1 MIALDGAHV
10 VFMVIGQNLIK
21 LTPMKKII
29 ITFVIILPLIIFNKN
44 IISQLIIFTTSKL
57 TDRNISIE
65 TIDIDYLK
73 KKIIL
78 NSVKVESTKKIYY
91 KNIFEAEKIE
101 VEYDFK
107 SLFNDLVIIN
117 HLIFYNS
124 KIFLDIDIKDKMIL
138 DDNFEEVKKQEED
151 YKPKIYPPKKKD
163 INFLILKFQ
172 TYNTQGF
179 IKPSN
184 KLNEIEIN
192 LSDMSFNKIG
202 NKNDLQHY
210 KDVFRIILGDIFL
223 KIPDINLQKL
233 IKKTYKF

>member
-1 MIALDGAHV
+1 
-10 VFMVIGQNLIK
+10 
-21 LTPMKKII
+21 MKKII
-29 ITFVIILPLIIFNKN
+29 ITLVIILPLLIFNKT
-44 IISQLIIFTTSKL
+44 IISQLIIFSTSKL
-57 TDRNISIE
+57 TDKNISIE
-65 TIDIDYLK
+65 SIDIDYLK

-78 NSVKVESTKKIYY
+78 NSVKVESNKKIYY

-107 SLFNDLVIIN
+107 SLFTDLVIIN

-124 KIFLDIDIKDKMIL
+124 KIFLDIDIKDKMIS

-233 IKKTYKF
+233 IKKTYKFKY

>member
-1 MIALDGAHV
+1 
-10 VFMVIGQNLIK
+10 
-21 LTPMKKII
+21 MKKII
-29 ITFVIILPLIIFNKN
+29 ITFVIILSLIIFNKN
-44 IISQLIIFTTSKL
+44 IISQLIIFAIPKL

-65 TIDIDYLK
+65 TIDINYLK
-73 KKIIL
+73 KQIIL
-78 NSVKVESTKKIYY
+78 NSVEVESTNKIYY
-91 KNIFEAEKIE
+91 ENIFEAEKIKIK
-101 VEYDFK
+101 YNFI
-107 SLFNDLVIIN
+107 SLFSDMIIIDY
-117 HLIFYNS
+117 LIFYNS
-124 KIFLDIDIKDKMIL
+124 KIFLDIEIDINNEVVSN
-138 DDNFEEVKKQEED
+138 DNFEEVIKQED
-151 YKPKIYPPKKKD
+151 SYKPKIYPIKKRD

-184 KLNEIEIN
+184 TSNEIKIN

-202 NKNDLQHY
+202 NKNALQHY

>member
-1 MIALDGAHV
+1 
-10 VFMVIGQNLIK
+10 
-21 LTPMKKII
+21 MKKII
-29 ITFVIILPLIIFNKN
+29 ITLVIILPLLIFNKT
-44 IISQLIIFTTSKL
+44 IISQLIIFSTSKL
-57 TDRNISIE
+57 TDKNISIE
-65 TIDIDYLK
+65 SIDIDYLK

-78 NSVKVESTKKIYY
+78 NSVKVESNKKIYY

-107 SLFNDLVIIN
+107 SLFTDLVIIN

-124 KIFLDIDIKDKMIL
+124 KIFLDIDIKDKMIS
-138 DDNFEEVKKQEED
+138 DDNFEEVKKQEEG

-210 KDVFRIILGDIFL
+210 KDVFRIILVDIFL

>member
-1 MIALDGAHV
+1 
-10 VFMVIGQNLIK
+10 
-21 LTPMKKII
+21 MKKII
-29 ITFVIILPLIIFNKN
+29 ITLVIILPLLIFNKT
-44 IISQLIIFTTSKL
+44 IISQLIIFSTSKL
-57 TDRNISIE
+57 TDKNISIE
-65 TIDIDYLK
+65 SIDIDYLK

-107 SLFNDLVIIN
+107 SLFNDLLIIN

-124 KIFLDIDIKDKMIL
+124 KIFLDIDIKDKMIS

-172 TYNTQGF
+172 TYNSQGF

>member
-1 MIALDGAHV
+1 
-10 VFMVIGQNLIK
+10 
-21 LTPMKKII
+21 MKKII
-29 ITFVIILPLIIFNKN
+29 ITLVIILPLLIFNKT
-44 IISQLIIFTTSKL
+44 IISQLIIFSTSKL

-65 TIDIDYLK
+65 SIDIDYLK

-124 KIFLDIDIKDKMIL
+124 KIFLDIDIKDKVIS
-138 DDNFEEVKKQEED
+138 DDNFEEVKKQEEG

-210 KDVFRIILGDIFL
+210 KDVFRIILVDIFL

>member
-1 MIALDGAHV
+1 
-10 VFMVIGQNLIK
+10 
-21 LTPMKKII
+21 MKKII
-29 ITFVIILPLIIFNKN
+29 ITLVIILPLLIFNKT
-44 IISQLIIFTTSKL
+44 IISQLIIFSTSKL
-57 TDRNISIE
+57 TDKNISIE
-65 TIDIDYLK
+65 SIDIDYLK

-124 KIFLDIDIKDKMIL
+124 KIFLDIDIKDKMIS

>member
-1 MIALDGAHV
+1 
-10 VFMVIGQNLIK
+10 
-21 LTPMKKII
+21 MKKII
-29 ITFVIILPLIIFNKN
+29 ITLVIILPLLIFNKT
-44 IISQLIIFTTSKL
+44 IISQLIIFSTSKL
-57 TDRNISIE
+57 TDKNISIE
-65 TIDIDYLK
+65 SIDIDYLK

-78 NSVKVESTKKIYY
+78 NSVKVESNKKIYY

>member
-1 MIALDGAHV
+1 
-10 VFMVIGQNLIK
+10 
-21 LTPMKKII
+21 
-29 ITFVIILPLIIFNKN
+29 VIILPLLIFNKT
-44 IISQLIIFTTSKL
+44 IISQLIIFSTSKL

-65 TIDIDYLK
+65 SIDIDYLK

-210 KDVFRIILGDIFL
+210 KDVFRIILVDIFL

>member
-1 MIALDGAHV
+1 
-10 VFMVIGQNLIK
+10 
-21 LTPMKKII
+21 MKKII
-29 ITFVIILPLIIFNKN
+29 ITLVIILPLLIFNKT
-44 IISQLIIFTTSKL
+44 IISQLIIFSTSKL
-57 TDRNISIE
+57 TDKNISIE
-65 TIDIDYLK
+65 SIDIDYLK

-78 NSVKVESTKKIYY
+78 NSVKVESNKKIYY

-124 KIFLDIDIKDKMIL
+124 KIFLDIDIKDKMIS
-138 DDNFEEVKKQEED
+138 DDNFEEVKKQEEG